1 MIKVQEAIKLMGS
14 HLNMLSMESGMT
26 LPIPTIED
34 THLMLRRFVY
44 TKRLVAGEGTYLT
57 PPEMVACVDMTRGEF
72 VSVVSVEP
80 NAFAGPD
87 DQSLLEDGAKPAK
100 FDEPRFDSPEELLA
114 TYRRLYELYDLLLPG
129 FVARGRPETAPAEE
143 VEAAKEFHTLFQRL
157 REPPLDEFYRKQ
169 GADFFTRIDK
179 LRQASSR

>member
-1 MIKVQEAIKLMGS
+1 MIKVQEAVNLMGA
-14 HLNMLSMESGMT
+14 HLNMLSLESGMT
-26 LPIPTIED
+26 LPIPAIED
-34 THLMLRRFVY
+34 THLLLRRFVY

-57 PPEMVACVDMTRGEF
+57 PPEVVACVDMTRGVF
-72 VSVVSVEP
+72 VSVLSVDP

-87 DQSLLEDGAKPAK
+87 DQSLIAGGAQPAK

-129 FVARGRPETAPAEE
+129 FVARKRPETAPAEE
-143 VEAAKEFHTLFQRL
+143 IEAAKQFYTHFQRL

-169 GADFFTRIDK
+169 GGEFFARIDK
-179 LRQASSR
+179 LRQATT